1 MVPQPPPPPSPWT
14 YLGYAAT
21 VLEAIIIIFLLIKST
36 GKAPSSG
43 LINRVW
49 CKLRRFF
56 RRWSW
61 LLLFVPGLLLYPVQ
75 QTFLLNWVISK
86 DPNPD
91 RDQAWAAASA
101 KVVDAVQIYSKMS
114 LALGVFCLINLL
126 AWAALNMV
134 MPVLPDWA
142 KGDYREP
149 VAGYPAQPG
158 FKGTFLRL
166 PDGVRIGVY
175 FLFFALEIY
184 AAATAIEHAFR
195 IQ

>member
-1 MVPQPPPPPSPWT
+1 M
-14 YLGYAAT
+14 AAT
-21 VLEAIIIIFLLIKST
+21 ILEAIIIIAFIAHRTFKES
-36 GKAPSSG
+36 GSG
-43 LINRVW
+43 LVGRAW
-49 CKLRRFF
+49 CKLRRFI

-61 LLLFVPGLLLYPVQ
+61 GLLFVPGLLLYPVQ
-75 QTFLLNWVISK
+75 QDFLLNWVVSK

-166 PDGVRIGVY
+166 PDSLRIGVY

-184 AAATAIEHAFR
+184 AAATAVEHAFR